1 MVLVAWVEV
10 VILGEEARGFGATA
24 WSCPAGVSAKLAQV
38 AEQTASQVKPV
49 GAGGALNG
57 FYLPVI

>member
-38 AEQTASQVKPV
+38 AEQTASQV
-49 GAGGALNG
+49 
-57 FYLPVI
+57 